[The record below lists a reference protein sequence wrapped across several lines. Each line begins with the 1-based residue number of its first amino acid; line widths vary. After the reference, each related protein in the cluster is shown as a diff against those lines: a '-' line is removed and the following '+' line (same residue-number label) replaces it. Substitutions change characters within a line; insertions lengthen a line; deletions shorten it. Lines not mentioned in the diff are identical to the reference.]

1 VTVDPASLD
10 PVSLDPVSLLGH
22 LADPNRLRVFSAVVL
37 DGPTASADLAARAG
51 LDEPAALRIL
61 ARLEAAGLVQRDG
74 SGWVARPD
82 VLRQAMA
89 DAAPSRETVDHGAT
103 DAGAAAVLRTFMPSG
118 RLEQIPAARSKRL
131 VVLDHVARVFEPG
144 VRYPEREVSAL
155 LKAFHPDYAA
165 LRRYL
170 VDEGFLSRDD
180 GTYWRT
186 GGTVDP

>member
-1 VTVDPASLD
+1 MDPVSPD

-37 DGPTASADLAARAG
+37 DGPAASAHLAARAG
-51 LDEPAALRIL
+51 LDEPAVLRIL
-61 ARLEAAGLVQRDG
+61 ARLEAAGLVARVNG
-74 SGWVARPD
+74 GWVARPD

-103 DAGAAAVLRTFMPSG
+103 DAGAAAVLRAFMPSG

-144 VRYPEREVSAL
+144 VRYPESEVSAL

-170 VDEGFLSRDD
+170 VDEGFLSRDG

-186 GGTVDP
+186 GGSVDP

>member
-1 VTVDPASLD
+1 VDPE
-10 PVSLDPVSLLGH
+10 SLDPVSLLGH

-37 DGPTASADLAARAG
+37 DGPTASTDLAARAG
-51 LDEPAALRIL
+51 LDETAVLRIL
-61 ARLEAAGLVQRDG
+61 ARLEAAGLVERAG
-74 SGWVARPD
+74 GGWAARPD

-118 RLEQIPAARSKRL
+118 RLEQIPAARNKRL
-131 VVLDHVARVFEPG
+131 VVLDHVCRVFEPG

-170 VDEGFLSRDD
+170 VDEGFLSRDE

>member
-1 VTVDPASLD
+1 M
-10 PVSLDPVSLLGH
+10 DPVSLLGH
-22 LADPNRLRVFSAVVL
+22 LADPHRLRVFSAVVL
-37 DGPTASADLAARAG
+37 HGPATSADLAARAG
-51 LDEPAALRIL
+51 VEESIALRIL
-61 ARLEAAGLVQRDG
+61 ARLEAAGLVDRDG
-74 SGWVARPD
+74 GAWVARPD

-89 DAAPSRETVDHGAT
+89 DAAPARETVDHGAT
-103 DAGAAAVLRTFMPSG
+103 DASAAAVLRTFMPSG
-118 RLEQIPAARSKRL
+118 RLEQIPAARGKRL

-186 GGTVDP
+186 GGSVDP

>member
-1 VTVDPASLD
+1 MDPI
-10 PVSLDPVSLLGH
+10 SLLGH
-22 LADPNRLRVFSAVVL
+22 LADPHRLRVFSAVVL
-37 DGPTASADLAARAG
+37 HGPAASADLAARAG
-51 LDEPAALRIL
+51 VEEQAALRIL
-61 ARLEAAGLVQRDG
+61 ARLEGAGLVEREGGD
-74 SGWVARPD
+74 WVARPN

-89 DAAPSRETVDHGAT
+89 DAAPTRETVDHGAT
-103 DAGAAAVLRTFMPSG
+103 DAGTAAVLRTFMPAG

-131 VVLDHVARVFEPG
+131 VVLDQVCRVFEPG

-155 LKAFHPDYAA
+155 LRAFHPDYAA

-186 GGTVDP
+186 GGSVDP